1 MHRLAP
7 TAFGQDEVLL
17 SRDNVLRDP
26 DIPSLG
32 NPKGDISIV
41 EYFDYQCPFCRKIA
55 PELMGVIREDGKVR
69 FVLKDWPIFGGV
81 SVYAAKMVLA
91 AKYQD
96 KYEAAHS
103 ALIATTV
110 KLSEATVDEL
120 LQKAGVDLDRAKSDL
135 ETNKSSLEALLA
147 RNDGQ
152 ARGPRLSGHARLH
165 HRDFPSPRRAES
177 VGVQAG
183 DRGRPK
189 DRQVKLTTTSRRS
202 VPVGVGCGLRT
213 FGRGRLLVAHAGPQP

>member
-1 MHRLAP
+1 MRPMGIMNRRDFVALAAAIAGGFVLAFAPTAFAP
-7 TAFGQDEVLL
+7 TAFGQDEDLL

-26 DIPSLG
+26 DIPALG

-41 EYFDYQCPFCRKIA
+41 EYFDYQCPFCRKIS

-91 AKYQD
+91 SKYQD

-110 KLSEATVDEL
+110 KLSDATVDEL

-152 ARGPRLSGHARLH
+152 ARALGFQGTPAFIIGTFRVPGVLKASEFKQAIADARKIAK
-165 HRDFPSPRRAES
+165 SN
-177 VGVQAG
+177 
-183 DRGRPK
+183 
-189 DRQVKLTTTSRRS
+189 
-202 VPVGVGCGLRT
+202 
-213 FGRGRLLVAHAGPQP
+213 